1 MDLRE
6 KFKKEKGYGVMA
18 FRQDY
23 AGQRPY
29 EDGFCDDYVEW
40 LEAKVKNLSIS
51 IVSQRSELLLAF
63 LNDAEERMNL
73 VMLEPKEKTIEDFS

>member
-6 KFKKEKGYGVMA
+6 KFKKEN
-18 FRQDY
+18 
-23 AGQRPY
+23 
-29 EDGFCDDYVEW
+29 GFCDEYVEW

-63 LNDAEERMNL
+63 LNDAEERMNI
-73 VMLEPKEKTIEDFS
+73 VMLEPKEKTIDDFS